1 MDEDSGSQE
10 IQSWEPTSVIKE
22 RIIDR
27 SLVIAL
33 ALASVAFILGS
44 IVSPTYAFSPGF
56 YFDILCIVGL
66 IIVVLLRFRIGL
78 SFKIWYVIAFVYC
91 LFISSLLQYGTVST
105 QLPLSVLVPFIAAL
119 AFNFR
124 TSLIVL
130 VWVTISFGIVAF
142 LYTSGLIESRI
153 ENPLNNLVTLW
164 VSTIVVFV
172 VASSVVILLMNRY
185 NEEMNTIVKKLKK
198 RDKELVG
205 HLEEK
210 NVMIQDIHHRVKNN
224 LAVVSGLL
232 ELQMLSI
239 EDPELQRTMQKSV
252 NRILSIAK
260 VHEKLYQSEDFNKIP
275 FKEYVDDLTTVILDS
290 MNSERLNIQ
299 FESQIE
305 ANFLSVN
312 KGVPLGIIFNE
323 LITNSIKYGFSAD
336 KNNQIKITVAEK
348 EGLVHTT
355 YEDNGVGIENF
366 EEASSKSLGFSI
378 IGSLLAQMKAE
389 YKYDTENGFKLSF
402 SFAP

>member
-1 MDEDSGSQE
+1 MDDGLGFQD

-33 ALASVAFILGS
+33 ALTSVAFILGS
-44 IVSPTYAFSPGF
+44 FVSPTYAFSPGF
-56 YFDILCIVGL
+56 YFDIVCILGL
-66 IIVVLLRFRIGL
+66 ILIVLFRIRVGIT
-78 SFKIWYVIAFVYC
+78 FKIWFVIAFVYS

-124 TSLIVL
+124 TSLLVL
-130 VWVTISFGIVAF
+130 VWVTISFAIVAF
-142 LYTSGLIESRI
+142 LYINGLIESRV
-153 ENPLNNLVTLW
+153 ENPLNNLATLW
-164 VSTIVVFV
+164 VSTIVVFAV
-172 VASSVVILLMNRY
+172 TSSVVILLMNRF
-185 NEEMNTIVKKLKK
+185 NEEMISIVNKLKK

-210 NVMIQDIHHRVKNN
+210 NVMIQEIHHRVKNN
-224 LAVVSGLL
+224 LAVVSGIL
-232 ELQMLSI
+232 ELQVLNI
-239 EDPELQRTMQKSV
+239 EDPELQKTMQKSV

-260 VHEKLYQSEDFNKIP
+260 VHEKLYQSEDYNKIP
-275 FKEYVDDLTTVILDS
+275 FKEYVDDLSKVILDS
-290 MNSERLNIQ
+290 MNSDRLDIQ

-305 ANFLSVN
+305 TKFLSVN

-323 LITNSIKYGFSAD
+323 LITNSIKYGFRPETH
-336 KNNQIKITVAEK
+336 NLIKITVTEK
-348 EGLVHTT
+348 EGLIHTI
-355 YEDNGVGIENF
+355 YEDNGVGVDNF

-378 IGSLLAQMKAE
+378 ISSLLAQIKAE
-389 YKYDTENGFKLSF
+389 YQYDTKNGFKLSF
-402 SFAP
+402 SFPP